1 MGIMNRGKT
10 LFRVAGLPIRAN
22 VSWLILVGML
32 IVVLAR
38 GPLPQIMGEAPAA
51 VYWAL
56 AVVGAT
62 GLFASLLAHEL
73 CHSLVARWQGMA
85 VGGITLF
92 VFGGVSE
99 LEDEPPTAASEF
111 LMAAAGPWA
120 SVAIGCCLAIVWTVG
135 NIAGWHVGIQAVLMY
150 VWMMNFILAAFNLL
164 PAFPLD
170 GGRILRS
177 LLWAAS
183 GDMNAATRVA
193 ARVGLLFGLG
203 LIFVGAWLL
212 LDGNAL
218 PGIWLMLVGFFLQQA
233 AGSNLRMAELRSRL
247 AGENVTRFMAT
258 PLIVVPQDADLR
270 TFVGDYVFRYRASY
284 YPVVD
289 DDGLLVGSISA
300 RAPRSV
306 RRRNWP
312 RTPVRS
318 VMTPATRANT
328 LGPDAEAA
336 EVLTALRLRDERRL
350 VVVENGRPLGTV
362 SLRDL
367 LDFLSL
373 KSDLAGR

>member
-183 GDMNAATRVA
+183 GDVNAATRVA